1 MKPLRR
7 RSRLAVA
14 PLLLAVLAV
23 GAAACSGGV
32 RPAAL
37 EVDGHEYSESSVNEE
52 LQAIADNPQLG
63 DQATASNGTLNSQ
76 LTAAWLQTLV
86 EEQVVD
92 QALERRD
99 LRATNADRARGQ
111 QAAASF
117 LGDASVLA
125 GFPKWLQDRVVD
137 RFAARAVL
145 FADLADPVTD
155 EAVQAA
161 YQQFVEQQSAACPS
175 GRFVAHILVDTQAE
189 ADALAAQL
197 AGGADFTELAR
208 DNSTDTASA
217 KNGGE
222 LGCLDGQQ
230 FVPEF
235 ASVATSAPLDVV
247 SAPVQTEFGYHL
259 IVVRDTIPFAAVE
272 DAARAQL
279 ESESTGGED
288 ALARLTGK
296 ADVTVQPRY
305 GRWVVRDGSGSVQP
319 PARPAGSEPSVIT
332 P

>member
-1 MKPLRR
+1 VNPRR
-7 RSRLAVA
+7 RRTRLLVA
-14 PLLLAVLAV
+14 PVLLVALAL
-23 GAAACSGGV
+23 GAAGCDSV

-37 EVDGHEYSESSVNEE
+37 EVNGHEYSESSVNDE

-63 DQATASNGTLNSQ
+63 DQATSGAGTLNSQ

-92 QALERRD
+92 QQLQRRD
-99 LRATNADRARGQ
+99 LRVTNADRARGEE
-111 QAAASF
+111 AAARF

-125 GFPKWLQDRVVD
+125 GFPKWLRDEVID
-137 RFAARAVL
+137 RFAAREVL
-145 FADLADPVTD
+145 FAELGEPVTD

-161 YQQFVEQQSAACPS
+161 YEQFVEQQQASCPS
-175 GRFVAHILVDTQAE
+175 GRFVAHILVDTEAE
-189 ADALAAQL
+189 AAALKAQL
-197 AGGADFTELAR
+197 DAGADFTELAR

-217 KNGGE
+217 ANGGE
-222 LGCLDGQQ
+222 LGCVDGQQ

-235 ASVATSAPLDVV
+235 QDVATNAPLNQV

-259 IVVRDTIPFAAVE
+259 IVVRDAIPFAAVE

-279 ESESTGGED
+279 ESETSGAED
-288 ALARLTGK
+288 ALARLTAK

-305 GRWVVRDGSGSVQP
+305 GRWVVRDGAGSVQP